1 MRDSQPETALPP
13 SSTVTDTNLHAREDT
28 TQTSGNAEDQDSN
41 RSIEIEV
48 DSQVT
53 RPTHSPS
60 QGSGINATGSESLT
74 RPTDL
79 LPSESQLADSQR
91 FENQPTD
98 PQQPGNQ
105 PANLQQ
111 SKNQPADQQSENQP
125 ADQQSENQPADQ
137 QSENQPANLQQSK
150 NQPADQQSE
159 NQPVDQ
165 QSQKQPTDQ
174 QSVNQPADPQ
184 QPGNQPTDPQLSESP
199 PTDPKQPTD
208 PQLSEHEPTHSE
220 ITEASESS
228 HKDGETENRRKPQ
241 TEEVGNLLGNRERK
255 ASEDGSEVKD
265 SDNVYSTVVSPQQLH
280 KTVSPMNSLSW
291 EEEVTVLKEAE
302 VAERNAAEKK
312 KGLKS
317 ALLKSAGI
325 SLQRGSEGGSQEDT
339 KTLQQNS
346 NGGVCAEGGSV
357 SSEHPPSPVDAQLPS
372 PTTRYDSPNLDDRNL
387 EEFSEI
393 LLDSD
398 FSPSDSELQVEQLQ
412 QNSKQRAGKR
422 VRFADEVEPQRNE
435 GATAAGGWVWYAMC
449 ADLIP
454 RPDQC
459 YNNLCILSYSASSQ
473 SLFG

>member
-1 MRDSQPETALPP
+1 MPP

-41 RSIEIEV
+41 HSIEIDV

-74 RPTDL
+74 RPTDP

-91 FENQPTD
+91 FDNQPAD
-98 PQQPGNQ
+98 PQQSGNQ
-105 PANLQQ
+105 PAD
-111 SKNQPADQQSENQP
+111 PQQSENQP

-137 QSENQPANLQQSK
+137 QSENQPV
-150 NQPADQQSE
+150 DQQSE
-159 NQPVDQ
+159 NQPID
-165 QSQKQPTDQ
+165 
-174 QSVNQPADPQ
+174 
-184 QPGNQPTDPQLSESP
+184 PGNQPTDPQLSESQ

-208 PQLSEHEPTHSE
+208 PQQSEHEPTHSE
-220 ITEASESS
+220 ITEASGSS

-241 TEEVGNLLGNRERK
+241 TEEVGNLSDNRERK

-325 SLQRGSEGGSQEDT
+325 SLQRGSEGGSQEDA
-339 KTLQQNS
+339 KTPQQNS
-346 NGGVCAEGGSV
+346 NGGVSVEGGAV

-435 GATAAGGWVWYAMC
+435 GATAAGRWVWYAMC

-473 SLFG
+473 